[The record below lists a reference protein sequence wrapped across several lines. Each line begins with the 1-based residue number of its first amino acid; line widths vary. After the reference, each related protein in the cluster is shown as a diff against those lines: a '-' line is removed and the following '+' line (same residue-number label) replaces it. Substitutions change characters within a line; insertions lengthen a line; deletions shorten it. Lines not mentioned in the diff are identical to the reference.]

1 MARAHRMRLNRKQ
14 LRMLPNPISP
24 SDFEKGQEQVN
35 QLLLDPNEFKSAKEE
50 AFKLLTERLKEFLS
64 KKEDVARR
72 FLRSTENRD
81 TIRRYAVYL
90 AAQNYPELRG
100 ISGVKGAPVTL
111 AKMYLGRDAGGYTD
125 GVQATSQDDV
135 EAAIRRLAEEIQIR
149 RETGASPAP
158 APTPAPAP
166 ASPPSPEV
174 ADRRAEAEELS
185 KLAKYTDRVARVR
198 KIQQRGPSAIPLLR
212 QTLELERAKGKRK
225 STKVMNAIT
234 QAIKDLEAAEKA
246 ESARSGGSRT
256 TAQVAQ
262 PAGQLMAAMSQL
274 SGAKTEEDEDEYEA
288 EDEGEGEDEG
298 GDDSFRPGSGGA
310 SLGEKRFDFRA
321 TRDKIRGAKQRE
333 EAREERV
340 KGFAKE
346 YMLKFRRPQS
356 KSRNEDLNAPVLYAP
371 PADVMDKI
379 EEIMEADEYR
389 KGPGRG
395 AQSMPNQFQDVL
407 VYILSKPFPVGR
419 GRVIPAGSVEVYNK
433 GTLVGTFGKKPMNTN
448 IRKATIYAG
457 TLVGLSFGEQPY
469 TWKMSKRSRMH
480 SRIYIAKQG
489 SPGFSLLAPSL
500 LEVMSE
506 QRGSTPEDIE
516 LSLDAAQ
523 SAALGAQSNP
533 RRSKSFL
540 GTHFNPT
547 RWGYQITS
555 GPLRGNHYTIE
566 EFGHGCKLA
575 MLFDIME

>member
-1 MARAHRMRLNRKQ
+1 
-14 LRMLPNPISP
+14 MLPNPISEP
-24 SDFEKGQEQVN
+24 DFEKGQKEVK
-35 QLLLDPNEFKSAKEE
+35 QLLLDQDTFESAKKE
-50 AFKLLTERLKEFLS
+50 AFGLLKAYLKEFLS
-64 KKEDVARR
+64 ETVQQSFFGSSA
-72 FLRSTENRD
+72 NRNM
-81 TIRRYAVYL
+81 IRRYAVYL

-100 ISGVKGAPVTL
+100 ISGVKGDPATL

-125 GVQATSQDDV
+125 GVRATSPDAV
-135 EAAIRRLAEEIQIR
+135 EDAIFSLAEEIQTR
-149 RETGASPAP
+149 REEGASPAP

-166 ASPPSPEV
+166 PSPPSPEV
-174 ADRRAEAEELS
+174 AERVAEAEELS
-185 KLAKYTDRVARVR
+185 KLAKYTDRVARV
-198 KIQQRGPSAIPLLR
+198 KEIKQRGPSAIPLLR
-212 QTLELERAKGKRK
+212 KTLELERAKGRRK
-225 STKVMNAIT
+225 STRVMNAIT
-234 QAIKDLEAAEKA
+234 QAIADLEAAEEA

-274 SGAKTEEDEDEYEA
+274 SGAETEPEEA
-288 EDEGEGEDEG
+288 EDEGEGEDKG
-298 GDDSFRPGSGGA
+298 GDDSYMPGSGAA
-310 SLGEKRFDFRA
+310 SPGEKRFAFTA

-333 EAREERV
+333 EAREARV

-356 KSRNEDLNAPVLYAP
+356 KSRNEDSNAPVLYAP
-371 PADVMDKI
+371 PADVMAKI
-379 EEIMEADEYR
+379 EEIMDADEYR

-457 TLVGLSFGEQPY
+457 TLVGLSFSASQPY
-469 TWKMSKRSRMH
+469 TWNMSKRSRMH
-480 SRIYIAKQG
+480 SRIYIAKQD

-540 GTHFNPT
+540 GTHFSPT

>member
-14 LRMLPNPISP
+14 LRMLPNPLS
-24 SDFEKGQEQVN
+24 EGQFMSGRRDIDAVIPDKDTFTEESKKAQKKL
-35 QLLLDPNEFKSAKEE
+35 QSLLRELLDEPAE
-50 AFKLLTERLKEFLS
+50 AGRIISSQRKLIQKYATRLAGQSYEAMQGVPGIKG
-64 KKEDVARR
+64 DAG
-72 FLRSTENRD
+72 
-81 TIRRYAVYL
+81 AL
-90 AAQNYPELRG
+90 AQ
-100 ISGVKGAPVTL
+100 
-111 AKMYLGRDAGGYTD
+111 MYLGIDEDENGPGY
-125 GVQATSQDDV
+125 VV
-135 EAAIRRLAEEIQIR
+135 EAEGVFDPDEADKVVAELAQEIEERRRSWAASAE
-149 RETGASPAP
+149 A

-166 ASPPSPEV
+166 APPSPPSPEV
-174 ADRRAEAEELS
+174 AERVAEAKELS
-185 KLAKYTDRVARVR
+185 KLSVKGLTAKVKEIKR
-198 KIQQRGPSAIPLLR
+198 RGPSAIPLLEAIGR
-212 QTLELERAKGKRK
+212 LEGDKRK
-225 STKVMNAIT
+225 PRITVQREVSKAIEDL
-234 QAIKDLEAAEKA
+234 KDAAEA
-246 ESARSGGSRT
+246 ESARAGGSRT
-256 TAQVAQ
+256 AAQVSS
-262 PAGQLMAAMSQL
+262 PGVVAM
-274 SGAKTEEDEDEYEA
+274 GAMLQGTTRSA
-288 EDEGEGEDEG
+288 EPEEGEGEDKG
-298 GDDSFRPGSGGA
+298 GDDSYMPGSGAA
-310 SLGEKRFDFRA
+310 SPEEKRFAFTA
-321 TRDKIRGAKQRE
+321 TREKIRGAKQRE

-356 KSRNEDLNAPVLYAP
+356 KSRNEDSNAPVLYAP
-371 PADVMDKI
+371 PADVMAKI
-379 EEIMEADEYR
+379 EEIMDADEYR

-457 TLVGLSFGEQPY
+457 TLVGLSFSASQPY
-469 TWKMSKRSRMH
+469 TWRMSKRSRMH

-489 SPGFSLLAPSL
+489 DSGFSLLAPSL

-540 GTHFNPT
+540 GTHFSPT